1 MKKSKVVLMVLCA
14 VALITVSVLGTL
26 AYLTSQDVVV
36 NTFTVGKVNITL
48 DETAVNTDGTPIA
61 NADRV
66 KENKYHLVPGNT
78 YVKDPTMTVVKGSE
92 ESYVRMLLTINCS
105 KEFDD
110 IFAPEVADLTSIF
123 NGYDAN
129 NWIYA
134 ETTRNETANT
144 VTYEFRYK
152 ETVKP
157 SADNDIVL
165 EPLFDSITVPGEF
178 DSDDMASISNLKITV
193 VGHAIQKSGFNSAD
207 AAWTAFNDQISN

>member
-48 DETAVNTDGTPIA
+48 DETAVNTDGTPIE

-157 SADNDIVL
+157 SVDNDIVL

>member
-36 NTFTVGKVNITL
+36 NTFTLGKVNITL
-48 DETAVNTDGTPIA
+48 DETAVNTEGTPIA

-110 IFAPEVADLTSIF
+110 IFAPEVVDLTSIF

-157 SADNDIVL
+157 SVDNDIVL

-193 VGHAIQKSGFNSAD
+193 VGHAIQKLGFNSAD

>member
-110 IFAPEVADLTSIF
+110 IFAPEVVDLTSIF

-157 SADNDIVL
+157 SVDNDIVL